1 MSKMYELSHPD
12 ASVLTLGELKQF
24 IEELSTKLPMQT
36 PIMLNAELKDEP
48 VVPCIQVLADDES
61 VEFYNY

>member
-12 ASVLTLGELKQF
+12 ASVITLGELKEF
-24 IEELSTKLPMQT
+24 VNELSTKLPMQT
-36 PIMLNAELKDEP
+36 PIMLNAEINDEA
-48 VVPCIQVLADDES
+48 VVPCIQVLADEES